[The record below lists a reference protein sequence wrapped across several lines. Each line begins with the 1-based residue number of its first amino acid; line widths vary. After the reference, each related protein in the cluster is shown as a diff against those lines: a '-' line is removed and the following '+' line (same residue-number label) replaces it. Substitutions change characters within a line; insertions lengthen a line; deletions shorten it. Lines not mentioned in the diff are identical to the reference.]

1 VITYRRKT
9 LPSPLRAVAWRQP
22 ADPATGR
29 SRLVVVVDDSLSA
42 SEARDAAVLAVR
54 KLPAHQSP
62 RRPVRAASACVALL
76 LAGALGAKVGMPLP
90 DRPPP
95 RGRRLAAVAVLET
108 APQYLSSAPAG
119 ALAG

>member
-1 VITYRRKT
+1 MITYRRKS
-9 LPSPLRAVAWRQP
+9 LPTPLRAVAWRQP

-42 SEARDAAVLAVR
+42 SDARTAALLAVR
-54 KLPAHQSP
+54 KLPRHQSP
-62 RRPVRAASACVALL
+62 RRPIRAASACVAM
-76 LAGALGAKVGMPLP
+76 LAVSALGVRAGMPIP
-90 DRPPP
+90 DVPPP
-95 RGRRLAAVAVLET
+95 RGRRAVAMAVLET